1 MVGAI
6 NRMNKRVPSA
16 RLFSADPRKKHIPR
30 PGPFAREMC
39 VLVSFALVV
48 PLLPWIAG
56 VDASDPN
63 FPMRK
68 S

>member
-16 RLFSADPRKKHIPR
+16 RLLSADPRKMPAHIPR

-39 VLVSFALVV
+39 VLVSFAGLAV

-56 VDASDPN
+56 V
-63 FPMRK
+63 
-68 S
+68 